1 MSVLFSQIRNALSSK
16 RGVALVLLALALTV
30 FLPGQAS
37 IPPIDRDEPRFAQA
51 SRQML
56 ESGDFVDVR
65 YQDTARNLQP
75 AGIYWLQVAA
85 VSAFGDADARQ
96 IWPHRMP
103 SWLSAIGVV
112 FVTWWIGALLFGP
125 LTGRFAAALIA
136 SCVLL
141 GVEAHIAKIDATL
154 CFAVLVAQAALAKIY
169 SVRDS
174 EAPTTR
180 WAALFWVALGVGIL
194 LKGPIPLMIVGGTIV
209 ALIIVER
216 RAAWLAKLK
225 PIWGAPLMLAI
236 AAPWY
241 IAIGVST
248 HGDFFRTAL
257 GYSLIGKLTQAH
269 QSHGGPPGY
278 HLALWPAL
286 FWPGSLFA
294 ILAAPFVWLE
304 RKTPAVRFCLAWIAP
319 AWLVFELSGTKLPHY
334 TLPLLPAFALL
345 AAAGLVHAGKQRFFG
360 RPWLFTF
367 ASLIWFVVGAGIVVM
382 PVALTYR
389 FETVV
394 PPISIAL
401 AVVSLVCM
409 LAALAL
415 IVVGRLRWAL
425 LVTVMTASITA
436 INTYQV
442 AIPNLDTLFTAPRVV
457 TALNANQQCPET
469 HVVSFSYREPSL
481 VFLYERGE
489 IFYPDTLDEAA
500 QNVGADPEC
509 TLLLADAQDSEFLS
523 VATQAG
529 GVMEPLAEVA
539 GFNHNEGDVVNLTI
553 YRLRPSR
560 AFNTED

>member
-1 MSVLFSQIRNALSSK
+1 
-16 RGVALVLLALALTV
+16 
-30 FLPGQAS
+30 
-37 IPPIDRDEPRFAQA
+37 
-51 SRQML
+51 
-56 ESGDFVDVR
+56 
-65 YQDTARNLQP
+65 
-75 AGIYWLQVAA
+75 
-85 VSAFGDADARQ
+85 
-96 IWPHRMP
+96 
-103 SWLSAIGVV
+103 
-112 FVTWWIGALLFGP
+112 
-125 LTGRFAAALIA
+125 
-136 SCVLL
+136 
-141 GVEAHIAKIDATL
+141 
-154 CFAVLVAQAALAKIY
+154 
-169 SVRDS
+169 
-174 EAPTTR
+174 
-180 WAALFWVALGVGIL
+180 
-194 LKGPIPLMIVGGTIV
+194 
-209 ALIIVER
+209 
-216 RAAWLAKLK
+216 
-225 PIWGAPLMLAI
+225 
-236 AAPWY
+236 
-241 IAIGVST
+241 
-248 HGDFFRTAL
+248 
-257 GYSLIGKLTQAH
+257 
-269 QSHGGPPGY
+269 
-278 HLALWPAL
+278 
-286 FWPGSLFA
+286 
-294 ILAAPFVWLE
+294 
-304 RKTPAVRFCLAWIAP
+304 
-319 AWLVFELSGTKLPHY
+319 
-334 TLPLLPAFALL
+334 
-345 AAAGLVHAGKQRFFG
+345 
-360 RPWLFTF
+360 
-367 ASLIWFVVGAGIVVM
+367 M